1 MPRARSEPARRGLL
15 PFSASFSLEHAELVS
30 ALYTSTVI
38 ERGLRFAH
46 MDGWTTRAKSVD
58 LEGERLFTSSTS
70 WNRSELVDVQGAVVL
85 VTLQS
90 GYATV

>member
-1 MPRARSEPARRGLL
+1 MPRARNEPARRALL

-38 ERGLRFAH
+38 ERRLRFAH

-58 LEGERLFTSSTS
+58 LEGERLFTSYAQL
-70 WNRSELVDVQGAVVL
+70 EGAEGAKP
-85 VTLQS
+85 S
-90 GYATV
+90 DSFAAE